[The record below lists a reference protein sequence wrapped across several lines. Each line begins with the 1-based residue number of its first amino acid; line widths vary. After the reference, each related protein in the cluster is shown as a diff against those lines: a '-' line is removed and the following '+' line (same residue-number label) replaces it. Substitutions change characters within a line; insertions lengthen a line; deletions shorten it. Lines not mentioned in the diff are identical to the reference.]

1 MRYKLFL
8 TTCIFFLFQKVFAQ
22 SVYNHREA
30 FHPVF
35 YPYQG
40 NEYRSASGEPGP
52 KYWQNRADYY
62 IDASLNPENHQ
73 VFGKVKITYTNNSP
87 DALRFIWLQLDQN
100 IYRNDS
106 RASATTT
113 TMGGR
118 WANAAYTDGYM
129 ISQMG
134 LEQKGERYSKV
145 DTTLSDT
152 RIKLELPHPLKTGE
166 SVNIIIDYQFSI
178 PEYGTDRMGRLKKK
192 DGWIYEVAQWYP
204 RVCVYDDILG
214 WNTSPYLGAG
224 EFYLEYGN
232 VEYNIT
238 TPASMI
244 VVGSGI
250 LQNLNECYTKEQL
263 DRWKQAENSDKTIF
277 INKPNEVGSA
287 ASRPNLNSL
296 IWRFKCENTRDVA
309 WAASDAFILDAA
321 RINLPSG
328 KKSIAISAYPLES
341 AEVKSGND
349 WRRSTEYTKSSIE
362 FYSRYL
368 FEYPYPAATNVAG
381 VVGGMEYPGIVFCS
395 ARASGSGLWG
405 VTDHEFGHT
414 WFPMIV
420 GNNERKYAWMDEGF
434 NSFINVLSSRAF
446 NNGEYKDDISTDGM
460 SNSVF
465 SENMDG
471 IMNTPDIIQQPNLGI
486 AAYYKPAIMLQILR
500 DEVLGGKRFDAAI
513 REYVRRWAF
522 KHPTPWDFFH
532 TIENVA
538 GEDLVWFWRS
548 WVLNSWKFDVAVNE
562 VIYEKE
568 QAEILVKITLQLK
581 EKMPL
586 PVRIRITDIDN
597 NQQEVQLPVEVWQ
610 RGDTWTFPVK
620 LKSFPRE
627 VVVDPDLSLPDLDR
641 SNNQWRK

>member
-1 MRYKLFL
+1 
-8 TTCIFFLFQKVFAQ
+8 
-22 SVYNHREA
+22 
-30 FHPVF
+30 
-35 YPYQG
+35 
-40 NEYRSASGEPGP
+40 
-52 KYWQNRADYY
+52 
-62 IDASLNPENHQ
+62 
-73 VFGKVKITYTNNSP
+73 
-87 DALRFIWLQLDQN
+87 
-100 IYRNDS
+100 
-106 RASATTT
+106 
-113 TMGGR
+113 
-118 WANAAYTDGYM
+118 
-129 ISQMG
+129 
-134 LEQKGERYSKV
+134 
-145 DTTLSDT
+145 
-152 RIKLELPHPLKTGE
+152 
-166 SVNIIIDYQFSI
+166 
-178 PEYGTDRMGRLKKK
+178 
-192 DGWIYEVAQWYP
+192 
-204 RVCVYDDILG
+204 
-214 WNTSPYLGAG
+214 
-224 EFYLEYGN
+224 
-232 VEYNIT
+232 
-238 TPASMI
+238 
-244 VVGSGI
+244 
-250 LQNLNECYTKEQL
+250 
-263 DRWKQAENSDKTIF
+263 
-277 INKPNEVGSA
+277 
-287 ASRPNLNSL
+287 
-296 IWRFKCENTRDVA
+296 
-309 WAASDAFILDAA
+309 
-321 RINLPSG
+321 
-328 KKSIAISAYPLES
+328 
-341 AEVKSGND
+341 
-349 WRRSTEYTKSSIE
+349 
-362 FYSRYL
+362 
-368 FEYPYPAATNVAG
+368 
-381 VVGGMEYPGIVFCS
+381 MEYPGIVFCS

-460 SNSVF
+460 SSSVF
-465 SENMDG
+465 SEKMDG

-538 GEDLVWFWRS
+538 GEDLAWFWRS